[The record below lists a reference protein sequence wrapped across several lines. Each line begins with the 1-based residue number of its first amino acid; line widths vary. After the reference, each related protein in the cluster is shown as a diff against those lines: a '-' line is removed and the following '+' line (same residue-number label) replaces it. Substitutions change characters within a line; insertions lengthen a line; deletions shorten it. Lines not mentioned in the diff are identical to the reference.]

1 MVSRHICSPTVKR
14 GQSNLTCNNC
24 KHLFHPECVSLKKE
38 DVDFLTS
45 ANKPWTSQKCTK
57 SMKILQQ
64 SDFSNNAIASL
75 LNDNYFDSTDLKRIL
90 SCLDDV
96 RAEQS
101 KLFDLVNNQSKKL
114 DVLDNKFTRVLTEL
128 SVLKYENKILRNNI
142 DSLVDRVVF

>member
-1 MVSRHICSPTVKR
+1 MVSCPICSLTVKR
-14 GQSNLTCNNC
+14 SQSNLTCNNC

-45 ANKPWTSQKCTK
+45 ANKLWTCQNCTK

-64 SDFSNNAIASL
+64 SDFSNSPVSSQSS
-75 LNDNYFDSTDLKRIL
+75 DKHFDSTDLKRIL
-90 SCLDDV
+90 SSLDDV

-114 DVLDNKFTRVLTEL
+114 DVLDNKFTC
-128 SVLKYENKILRNNI
+128 
-142 DSLVDRVVF
+142 